1 MSGYGRVRRIF
12 YPVKIAGQMG
22 FSLANPISSCVV
34 IQLLL
39 TGKKLTKIQII
50 SWADRGLSCI
60 PSVRRI
66 QRKNIYRGNPGTDP
80 CFLSV

>member
-12 YPVKIAGQMG
+12 YTVKIAGQMG

-50 SWADRGLSCI
+50 SWAGRGLSCI

-66 QRKNIYRGNPGTDP
+66 QRKNIYRGKSRD
-80 CFLSV
+80 